1 MAGTLSRL
9 ALEEILVARGLV
21 SRSDLDALPV
31 DASGRPWLAD
41 RVVAAGLLTEEQIAF
56 AVSEDLGYP
65 LVTPSADSVDA
76 DLVRRVPADVLRRH
90 RALPVLA
97 REDGIDV
104 AFADP
109 TDSRAVA
116 AVSKAIPGRLLPA
129 VATSSAIRAAL
140 RQVHGPESDRAT
152 EDDDVHEASGA
163 LRLHSFLVGA
173 AAAGADA
180 IQVRP
185 LPGGAALRRR
195 LRGRWEDVER
205 VSPGARAAL
214 LARLASLVGLPAADR
229 REAEGVA
236 RRAALV
242 TRLSGRDLR
251 LTASFVPTADG
262 ECATLA
268 IHDARPIDPE
278 SPEAALSPRD
288 VERLA
293 AWAKHGDGLL
303 AVNDAD
309 EDAALSFV
317 ARLLAHR
324 APGDS
329 VAVAARAGTP
339 RVEGA
344 LHVAAAAGATLDAA
358 AEAAAACLP
367 DVLVLVPGPGAP
379 PPRAAF
385 LGAQG
390 GRRVVLVGAWRDADE
405 ARAAWAEVGLPA
417 GTVDRATRWVVTFA
431 RGDGAAER
439 RGVLEDGRAAS

>member
-9 ALEEILVARGLV
+9 ALEEILVSRGLV

-65 LVTPSADSVDA
+65 MVTPSADSVDA
-76 DLVRRVPADVLRRH
+76 DLVRRVPAEVLRRH
-90 RALPVLA
+90 RALPVLS

-116 AVSKAIPGRLLPA
+116 AVSKALPGRLLPA
-129 VATSSAIRAAL
+129 VATSSSIRAAL
-140 RQVHGPESDRAT
+140 RQVYGTEAEHAA

-163 LRLHSFLVGA
+163 VRLHAFLVGGET
-173 AAAGADA
+173 AGADA
-180 IQVRP
+180 LQVRP
-185 LPGGAALRRR
+185 LPSGAVLRRR
-195 LRGRWEDVER
+195 VRGRWEDVER
-205 VSPGARAAL
+205 VSSGARAAL
-214 LARLASLVGLPAADR
+214 LARLASLVGLPAAERLPGD
-229 REAEGVA
+229 AEPAA

-242 TRLSGRDLR
+242 TRLAGRDLR
-251 LTASFVPTADG
+251 LSASFVPTADG
-262 ECATLA
+262 ECATVA
-268 IHDARPIDPE
+268 IHDARPLDPRE
-278 SPEAALSPRD
+278 SDVLAAAD
-288 VERLA
+288 AARLA
-293 AWAKHGDGLL
+293 AWAKRGDGVL

-324 APGDS
+324 GPGDA

-339 RVEGA
+339 RLEGA
-344 LHVAAAAGATLDAA
+344 LHVAAAPGVALDAA
-358 AEAAAACLP
+358 TEAAAACLP

-379 PPRAAF
+379 PPAAAF
-385 LGAQG
+385 LAG
-390 GRRVVLVGAWRDADE
+390 GRRVVLVGAWRDAEE
-405 ARAAWAEVGLPA
+405 ARAGWRGAGLPA
-417 GTVDRATRWVVTFA
+417 ETIARAVRFVVTFSRA
-431 RGDGAAER
+431 EGHAER
-439 RGVLEDGRAAS
+439 RGVLEEGRAAS